1 MIETK
6 SARWAITLATLRGHQ
21 SAESDH
27 ALYGRRIQR
36 GRGTSTAGEVA
47 HGVDCGRVLAAVGR
61 QREVVRLWLMVAYA
75 EPPWE
80 WISDAD
86 PLRLHDL
93 LCEEAGLSTGR
104 EQDVAMIAI
113 DDMRQRVVRQKRLS
127 QAEYCRRI
135 GLDKSAYPRLSA
147 SVDRALNALDEIEA
161 EGLKEVRQVID
172 RAEVV

>member
-1 MIETK
+1 
-6 SARWAITLATLRGHQ
+6 
-21 SAESDH
+21 
-27 ALYGRRIQR
+27 
-36 GRGTSTAGEVA
+36 
-47 HGVDCGRVLAAVGR
+47 
-61 QREVVRLWLMVAYA
+61 VVRLWLMVAYA

-104 EQDVAMIAI
+104 EQDIGMIAI
-113 DDMRQRVVRQKRLS
+113 DDMRQRVVRNRRLS
-127 QAEYCRRI
+127 GAEYCRRL
-135 GLDKSAYPRLSA
+135 GLDRSAYQRLS
-147 SVDRALNALDEIEA
+147 STVDAALDALDEIEA

>member
-21 SAESDH
+21 SADSDH

-61 QREVVRLWLMVAYA
+61 QREVVRLWLLVAYA

-80 WISDAD
+80 WVCDAD
-86 PLRLHDL
+86 PLRLHEL

-104 EQDVAMIAI
+104 EQDIGMIAI
-113 DDMRQRVVRQKRLS
+113 DDMRQRVVRNRRLS
-127 QAEYCRRI
+127 GAEYCRRL
-135 GLDKSAYPRLSA
+135 GLDRSAYQRLS
-147 SVDRALNALDEIEA
+147 STVDAALDALDGLEA
-161 EGLKEVRQVID
+161 EGLKAVRRVMQTPE
-172 RAEVV
+172 AA